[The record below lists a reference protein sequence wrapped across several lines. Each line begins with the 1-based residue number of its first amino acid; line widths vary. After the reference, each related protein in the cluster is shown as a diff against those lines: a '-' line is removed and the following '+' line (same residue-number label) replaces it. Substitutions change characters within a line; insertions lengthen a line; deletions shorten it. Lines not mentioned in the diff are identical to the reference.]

1 MNTTPVPEPHH
12 GHVDPISIAA
22 FWERPVVAR
31 DGDEIALMLRIAARE
46 RPGARADRAP
56 VDLAFALD
64 RSSSMSGEKIRLVK
78 EAVAVALGQL
88 DDRDQ
93 IGVVTFDSEIEMLQ
107 PLARA
112 TSGTKAKLRAALD
125 RVDARGSTYLSG
137 GWLSACQ
144 QLAMSPPGAGVAR
157 IQRTLLLTD
166 GLANRGIT
174 DPGQLTTHAAELRAR
189 GIATTTMGVGDR
201 FDEILL
207 SAMAEAGGG
216 NFRYIGHP
224 SELPAFFAGE
234 LGDLTS
240 VVGLRPRLTL
250 TVPLGVRAYLANA
263 FPVSRVAKTLTID
276 LRDVAGGETIDLIF
290 TVRSGPWSTGPTPPF
305 VARLTWIDPESG
317 TSVETGCPI
326 APLVRVSA
334 DEAAT
339 APGDDMVR
347 ERAGLELAARDHRE
361 AIRLDR
367 EGRYEE
373 SRHRFRSAGVAL
385 AAAPRSIEVAAQI
398 RILEELASASVAA
411 PLAERTRKERVA
423 YHAGHSRGGRRRPD
437 AP

>member
-1 MNTTPVPEPHH
+1 MTTPTPNAFA
-12 GHVDPISIAA
+12 GTDQPISVTS

-31 DGDEIALMLRIAARE
+31 DGDELALMLRIAAHE
-46 RPGARADRAP
+46 RPTARADRAP

-64 RSSSMSGEKIRLVK
+64 RSGSMAGEKIRLVK
-78 EAVAVALGQL
+78 EAVTVALGQL

-93 IGVVTFDSEIEMLQ
+93 IGVVTFDSEVEMLQ

-112 TSGTKAKLRAALD
+112 TSGTKAVLRSVLD
-125 RVDARGSTYLSG
+125 RIDVRGSTYLSG

-144 QLAMSPPGAGVAR
+144 QLAMSPPGAGGTR

-166 GLANRGIT
+166 GLANMGIT

-189 GIATTTMGVGDR
+189 GIATTTMGVGDH

-224 SELPAFFAGE
+224 SELSGFFANE

-240 VVGLRPRLTL
+240 IVGLRPRLQLTL
-250 TVPLGVRAYLANA
+250 PIGVRAYLANA
-263 FPVSRVAKTLTID
+263 FPVSRVGKTLTID
-276 LRDVAGGETIDLIF
+276 LRDLAGGETIDLIF
-290 TVRSGPWSTGPTPPF
+290 TVRAGPWSTGPTPPF

-317 TSVETGCPI
+317 TSIEIDCPI
-326 APLVRVSA
+326 VRLVRVGA

-339 APGDDMVR
+339 APRDDMVR
-347 ERAGLELAARDHRE
+347 ERAGLERAARDHRE

-373 SRHRFRSAGVAL
+373 SRIRFRSAGQVL
-385 AAAPRSIEVAAQI
+385 AAAPRTVAVVSQI
-398 RILEELASASVAA
+398 RISEELASAPVAA
-411 PLAERTRKERVA
+411 PLAERTRKERIA